1 MKTHTFTSLSHCLG
15 VELPGNLAAVRP
27 FPKVHITS
35 LFALVIM
42 VEKFSGPEMLDTDSL
57 LILPIGVYGYS

>member
-15 VELPGNLAAVRP
+15 VELPGDLAAVRP
-27 FPKVHITS
+27 FSKVHITS

-57 LILPIGVYGYS
+57 LILPTGVYGYS